1 MLPYTAH
8 DMLNAIRRAYEIDP
22 TSDDTRA
29 APRRPSRRRVTRLL
43 VGTLTTVRSLLLA
56 L

>member
-1 MLPYTAH
+1 MLPYTAN
-8 DMLNAIRRAYEIDP
+8 DMLNAIRRTYEIDP
-22 TSDDTRA
+22 PPDDTVP
-29 APRRPSRRRVTRLL
+29 APRQTSRRRVPRLL